1 MRKGFTL
8 IELLIVIAII
18 AVLAVAFLPSVLGAP
33 SKARD
38 TKRMEDVKKI
48 ANFFTLYY
56 ATKGSLPDDIFT
68 LIKPSM
74 TNEPNKLINASL
86 SDFGGIFPLPDATGL
101 TGTPNYSYYRKT
113 KDAKIYAALII
124 AEVENVDVGN
134 VDASDVAFAAPNVWK
149 GTKKLGDSGK
159 YYVIPIEK

>member
-33 SKARD
+33 AKARD

-56 ATKGSLPDDIFT
+56 ATKGSLPDAWT
-68 LIKPSM
+68 LLKPSM
-74 TNEPNKLINASL
+74 TNDPNKLINASL
-86 SDFGGIFPLPDATGL
+86 SDFGGIFPLPDAAGL
-101 TGTPNYSYYRKT
+101 TGSPNYYYYSKP
-113 KDAKIYAALII
+113 KDAKIYAALVI

-134 VDASDVAFAAPNVWK
+134 VDASDVALAAPDVWK
-149 GTKKLGDSGK
+149 GAKKLGDSGK